1 MGKYEKR
8 RTKTELEDKIQD
20 MNIAMLFVKKEA
32 PRVYDRIK
40 DTWKNLETHIQ
51 KQKIKQ

>member
-1 MGKYEKR
+1 MKKEEQKLEL
-8 RTKTELEDKIQD
+8 ELEDKIQD